1 MENKSDLEEYLQD
14 LLDLSNRKHQ
24 EFIQELLKRWRP
36 KGREIQPSIPDG
48 FVVSSFNHLL
58 LCVCFI
64 SSIM

>member
-48 FVVSSFNHLL
+48 FVVSSFNH
-58 LCVCFI
+58 
-64 SSIM
+64 